1 MKVLYVEDNPA
12 NVALVK
18 RVARMGNHEIINY
31 IDGDKAIAK
40 FNEINPDLVLMD
52 IQLAGSKSGL
62 DVVRH
67 LRAQGVT
74 TTIIAVTAYAMVG
87 DKERALEAGC
97 DEYLP
102 KPLPI
107 PRLVEIFKEFGDKV
121 AQRATVPETTTPEP
135 APTPIA
141 ENMQSTDTSAPTTN
155 HDEVTEEQ
163 KEVVAEASASE
174 TVTSIEEPTISV
186 PETVAVEEGAE
197 VTASEMATVEDDK
210 TESASDDFEEV
221 ISVEDPIA
229 EVTDTTSNESTVDS
243 NDNAEVDKN
252 QNLTDTAQKDDTSSS
267 SVIIAEENKIV
278 TDS

>member
-18 RVARMGNHEIINY
+18 RVARMGNHEIINF

-40 FNEINPDLVLMD
+40 FNDIDPDLVLMD

-67 LRAQGVT
+67 LREQGVT

-97 DEYLP
+97 DDYLP

-107 PRLVEIFKEFGDKV
+107 PRLVEIFKEFDEK
-121 AQRATVPETTTPEP
+121 ATVKETTTQP

-141 ENMQSTDTSAPTTN
+141 ESVQSTGTSAPTAN
-155 HDEVTEEQ
+155 QDEVI
-163 KEVVAEASASE
+163 EVVTEAQASE
-174 TVTSIEEPTISV
+174 TVTIEEE
-186 PETVAVEEGAE
+186 PEATTSE
-197 VTASEMATVEDDK
+197 VTTVEDDK
-210 TESASDDFEEV
+210 ADSASDEV
-221 ISVEDPIA
+221 ENVVPVEDSIA
-229 EVTDTTSNESTVDS
+229 EVTDATSDESTVD
-243 NDNAEVDKN
+243 NDDNAEVDKN

-267 SVIIAEENKIV
+267 SVIVAEENKIV